1 MSLMET
7 VQNVDF
13 FHWSRYRSLDSGCW
27 QLKAKIRELLVVVI
41 LPTSLLLKRCHSN
54 RRNEPLI
61 CGALFTTWPFLVG
74 HETFLI
80 LLATLTDDLCLS
92 ANEVKSDVTFGIQIV
107 NNRVNK
113 TLEKQETLIIYI
125 LSLNRLVND
134 LVSEQKFCFPN
145 KEFLLLA

>member
-1 MSLMET
+1 M
-7 VQNVDF
+7 
-13 FHWSRYRSLDSGCW
+13 
-27 QLKAKIRELLVVVI
+27 I
-41 LPTSLLLKRCHSN
+41 LPLN
-54 RRNEPLI
+54 
-61 CGALFTTWPFLVG
+61 

-107 NNRVNK
+107 NNGVNK
-113 TLEKQETLIIYI
+113 TLEKQEMLIIYI

>member
-1 MSLMET
+1 M
-7 VQNVDF
+7 
-13 FHWSRYRSLDSGCW
+13 
-27 QLKAKIRELLVVVI
+27 I
-41 LPTSLLLKRCHSN
+41 LPLN
-54 RRNEPLI
+54 
-61 CGALFTTWPFLVG
+61 

-107 NNRVNK
+107 NNGVNK